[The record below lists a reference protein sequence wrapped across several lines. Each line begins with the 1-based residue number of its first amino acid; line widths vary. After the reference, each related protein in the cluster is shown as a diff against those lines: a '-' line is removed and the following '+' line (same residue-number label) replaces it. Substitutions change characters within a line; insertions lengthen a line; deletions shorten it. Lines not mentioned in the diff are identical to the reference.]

1 MTKFRIF
8 LACLACRAAKI
19 LSRVTGHGGTAMPGK
34 VALKLCPDILG
45 YAAKGVKTV
54 IVTGTNGK
62 TTACKMLSQMCAAQG
77 VSYFSN
83 VSGANLKSG
92 LTAEFLAHATV
103 FGKAKYD
110 YAVIECDEGALH
122 TVTAELAPAAIAV
135 TNIFRDQLDRF
146 GEVTQTAQYIRQG
159 IQNAPGAVACLNADC
174 MLTVSAGAGL
184 SNQTLYYGI
193 DVPLTGQT
201 RTVSDVPRCL
211 NCGGQYRYRYQ
222 TYAHLGAYYCPD
234 CGMERPEAQ
243 VAVTEILELSDSR
256 SRARMRLG
264 DRVYD
269 VTIAIPAIYNV
280 YNAAAALTAAQ
291 VLGFDA
297 DKCIAALSEVSAGF
311 GRLETLRVGEVE
323 TKIVLVKNPVGLSR
337 ALDYLC
343 TIQTPYL
350 AVFCLNDKVNDGTDI
365 SWIWDADFDV
375 LAEAYQGDELV
386 VYGTRAEDMKL
397 RLKYAG
403 FDEDR
408 ITLAATMDQLVER
421 IEGSEVPVCV
431 LPNYTAMLEVRE
443 RLAAISGEHKFWE

>member
-1 MTKFRIF
+1 MTKLRIL
-8 LACLACRAAKI
+8 LASLACRVAKV
-19 LSRVTGHGGTAMPGK
+19 LSRLSGHGGTALPGK
-34 VALKLCPDILG
+34 VALKVCPDVLSHV
-45 YAAKGVKTV
+45 ARGVRTV
-54 IVTGTNGK
+54 IITGTNGK
-62 TTACKMLSQMCAAQG
+62 TTAAKMLSQMCQAQG

-92 LTAEFLAHATV
+92 LAAEFLAHATL
-103 FGKAKYD
+103 FGRPKYD

-122 TVTAELAPAAIAV
+122 TVTSELRPAAIVV

-159 IQNAPGAVACLNADC
+159 IQNAPDAVACLNADC
-174 MLTVSAGAGL
+174 MLTVFAGAGL
-184 SNQTLYYGI
+184 SNKTLYYGI

-201 RTVSDVPRCL
+201 QTVSDVPRCL

-234 CGMERPEAQ
+234 CGMERPGAQ
-243 VAVTEILELSDSR
+243 VAVTEILELSERR
-256 SRARMRLG
+256 SRAQMRLG
-264 DRVYD
+264 DQLYE

-291 VLGFDA
+291 VLGFDPQA
-297 DKCIAALSEVSAGF
+297 CIAALEQVTAGF
-311 GRLETLRVGEVE
+311 GRMETLRVGEVDA
-323 TKIVLVKNPVGLSR
+323 KIVLVKNPVGLSR

-350 AVFCLNDKVNDGTDI
+350 AVFCLNDKINDGTDI

-375 LAEAYQGDELV
+375 LAKAYQGDGLV

-403 FDEDR
+403 FDEDK
-408 ITLAATMDQLVER
+408 IDVAATMDRLVER
-421 IEGSEVPVCV
+421 IEGSRVPVCI

-443 RLAAISGEHKFWE
+443 RLAAISGDHKFWE